1 MGLFDLFSKKQRKAN
16 QAFLA
21 DQRSQQVIAK
31 IKKLDLPAEL
41 KQQLINA
48 KVYDIWFNSKDL
60 APLSN
65 LLSDHEKIEYA
76 VLGITD
82 QGEDV
87 MLTCTNQNLIILSKK
102 HPSENSRVIPL
113 TEIMSVLLQQQ
124 IISEE
129 LTLIVNN
136 EQVNI
141 NLLNKTTAALLT
153 ATIKKWSRND
163 DNLDEQVE
171 QIKKL
176 KDLLDQG
183 ILTEEEFQAKKK
195 QILKI

>member
-1 MGLFDLFSKKQRKAN
+1 M
-16 QAFLA
+16 
-21 DQRSQQVIAK
+21 
-31 IKKLDLPAEL
+31 
-41 KQQLINA
+41 
-48 KVYDIWFNSKDL
+48 
-60 APLSN
+60 
-65 LLSDHEKIEYA
+65 
-76 VLGITD
+76 
-82 QGEDV
+82 
-87 MLTCTNQNLIILSKK
+87 
-102 HPSENSRVIPL
+102 IPL

>member
-1 MGLFDLFSKKQRKAN
+1 
-16 QAFLA
+16 
-21 DQRSQQVIAK
+21 
-31 IKKLDLPAEL
+31 
-41 KQQLINA
+41 
-48 KVYDIWFNSKDL
+48 
-60 APLSN
+60 
-65 LLSDHEKIEYA
+65 
-76 VLGITD
+76 
-82 QGEDV
+82 
-87 MLTCTNQNLIILSKK
+87 
-102 HPSENSRVIPL
+102 L

-141 NLLNKTTAALLT
+141 NLLNRTTAALLT
-153 ATIKKWSRND
+153 AAIKKWSRND

>member
-1 MGLFDLFSKKQRKAN
+1 M
-16 QAFLA
+16 
-21 DQRSQQVIAK
+21 
-31 IKKLDLPAEL
+31 PAEL

-76 VLGITD
+76 ALGITD

>member
-1 MGLFDLFSKKQRKAN
+1 MGFFDLFSKKQRRAN

-31 IKKLDLPAEL
+31 IKKLDLPTEL

-65 LLSDHEKIEYA
+65 LLSDHERIEYA
-76 VLGITD
+76 ALGITD

-87 MLTCTNQNLIILSKK
+87 MLTCTNRNLIILSKK

-141 NLLNKTTAALLT
+141 SLLNKTTAALLT
-153 ATIKKWSRND
+153 EAIKKWSQNN

>member
-1 MGLFDLFSKKQRKAN
+1 MGLFDLFSKKQRRAN

-31 IKKLDLPAEL
+31 IKKLDLPTEL

-65 LLSDHEKIEYA
+65 LLSDHEIIEYA
-76 VLGITD
+76 ALGLTD

-102 HPSENSRVIPL
+102 HPSKNSRVIPL
-113 TEIMSVLLQQQ
+113 TEIMSVLLQQ

-141 NLLNKTTAALLT
+141 SLLNKTTAALLT
-153 ATIKKWSRND
+153 EAIKKWSQNN